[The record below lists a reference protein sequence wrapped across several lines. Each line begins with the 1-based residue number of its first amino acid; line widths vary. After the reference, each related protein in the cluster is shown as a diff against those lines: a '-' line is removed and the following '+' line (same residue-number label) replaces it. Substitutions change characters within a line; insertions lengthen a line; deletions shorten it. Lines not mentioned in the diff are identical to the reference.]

1 MWPCGPNVLVLEHE
15 SCLRCVRPPRL
26 DYDGERAAG
35 QPHPCT
41 VKPMNWTGRGRGDRH
56 ADGRGSLYR
65 RHRFR
70 PEVISDALGVFR
82 FSLAAHGRAGGACP
96 SCPMKPS
103 ASGDGNSARRSPIGS
118 ASALPLAATN
128 GTWTK
133 PLSRSWANDGS
144 WRAVDQGLCSR
155 RPDPAPKRLARGA
168 AAHEEA
174 LEIRRHAAARHDH
187 GQLHSYGAT
196 MSAAARYV
204 STS

>member
-1 MWPCGPNVLVLEHE
+1 MRCLSADQVAFSTSFGSCRSDGSIPPRASEHRCAAKGYKGHVLRLSSCGACSKLVVVDDIAAIVCQATPPLRQASVWPCGPNVLVLEHE

-82 FSLAAHGRAGGACP
+82 FSLAAHGRAGGAWP
-96 SCPMKPS
+96 S
-103 ASGDGNSARRSPIGS
+103 
-118 ASALPLAATN
+118 
-128 GTWTK
+128 
-133 PLSRSWANDGS
+133 
-144 WRAVDQGLCSR
+144 
-155 RPDPAPKRLARGA
+155 PDP
-168 AAHEEA
+168 
-174 LEIRRHAAARHDH
+174 
-187 GQLHSYGAT
+187 
-196 MSAAARYV
+196 
-204 STS
+204 